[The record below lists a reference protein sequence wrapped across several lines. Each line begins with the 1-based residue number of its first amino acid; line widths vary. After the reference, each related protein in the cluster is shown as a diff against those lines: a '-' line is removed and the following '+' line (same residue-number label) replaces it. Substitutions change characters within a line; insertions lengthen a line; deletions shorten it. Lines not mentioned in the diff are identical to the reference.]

1 MERQDV
7 IYARQSIDK
16 ADSISI
22 ESQIEFCAYETR
34 GREYKV
40 FYDKG
45 YSGKNT
51 DRPQFREM
59 IEAVRRGEISRVI
72 CYKLDRISRSIL
84 DFATMM
90 EEFQQNGVEF
100 VSCTEKFDTS
110 TPMGRAML
118 NICIVFAQ
126 LERETIQQRVT
137 DAYISRSRKG
147 FYMGGR
153 IPYGYRLEPY
163 YIDGK
168 KTARYVADPQ
178 EAEIVR
184 LIYSMYAEPN
194 TSYGDISRYLRDNN
208 ISNSRNK
215 NGCWD
220 RSRIAELIKN
230 PIYVKADLNIYNF
243 FKSQNS
249 ELHNS
254 ADDYIGTNGIYLY
267 SDKNADR
274 KTLCLQGQHIVI
286 APHEG
291 IVSSDIWIRARE
303 KCFKNRQ
310 VAKPQ
315 KGKNTWLVGKIKCGK
330 CGYAMTIRKS
340 SSADRRYFLCSHRM
354 QSHDCEGV
362 GGIRADELESK
373 VFDSIKKYLEPLL
386 SGCCGKIREENPK
399 RKKIRSRLDET
410 EREID
415 ALMKKL
421 ASADDVLTN
430 YINLRVNALDSK
442 RQLLI
447 KELKGAENSDTPEVL
462 DKNKLKEFVD
472 NWEEISF
479 EEKKMVADAL
489 ITVVKVTES
498 NTKILW
504 KSEIF
509 KETAGLGET

>member
-16 ADSISI
+16 VDSISI

-34 GREYKV
+34 GKKYKV

-45 YSGKNT
+45 YSGKDT

-59 IEAVRRGEISRVI
+59 LKSVRKGEISRVI

-126 LERETIQQRVT
+126 LERETIQQRVS

-153 IPYGYRLEPY
+153 IPYGYSLEPY

-168 KTARYVADPQ
+168 KTARYVQDPQ
-178 EAEIVR
+178 ESEIVS
-184 LIYSMYAEPN
+184 LIYSMYAQPN
-194 TSYGDISRYLRDNN
+194 TSYGDISRYMKENN
-208 ISNSRNK
+208 IPNTRNK

-230 PIYVKADLNIYNF
+230 PIYVKADINIYNF

-249 ELHNS
+249 QIHNS

-267 SDKNADR
+267 SDKKSDR
-274 KTLCLQGQHIVI
+274 KSNCLQGQHIVI

-303 KCFKNRQ
+303 KSLKNKQ
-310 VAKPQ
+310 AANPQ
-315 KGKNTWLVGKIKCGK
+315 KSKNTWLVGKIKCGK

-340 SSADRRYFLCSHRM
+340 SSAGRRYFICSHRM
-354 QSHDCEGV
+354 QSHACEGV
-362 GGIRADELESK
+362 RGVRADELENT
-373 VFDSIKKYLEPLL
+373 VFENIKNHLDSFCHAQNIKTKDKNQRFI
-386 SGCCGKIREENPK
+386 KIHT
-399 RKKIRSRLDET
+399 RLNEI
-410 EREID
+410 EKEID
-415 ALMKKL
+415 GLMKKL
-421 ASADDVLTN
+421 ANADEVLTK
-430 YINLRVNALDSK
+430 YISLRINTLYSK
-442 RQLLI
+442 KQLLLNEI
-447 KELKGAENSDTPEVL
+447 KGVENVENDKTL
-462 DKNKLKEFVD
+462 DKETLEAFVES
-472 NWEEISF
+472 WEEITID
-479 EEKKMVADAL
+479 EKIMVVDSL
-489 ITVVKVTES
+489 ISVIKVTET
-498 NTKILW
+498 NIKIIW
-504 KSEIF
+504 KSELF
-509 KETAGLGET
+509 SKGVNE